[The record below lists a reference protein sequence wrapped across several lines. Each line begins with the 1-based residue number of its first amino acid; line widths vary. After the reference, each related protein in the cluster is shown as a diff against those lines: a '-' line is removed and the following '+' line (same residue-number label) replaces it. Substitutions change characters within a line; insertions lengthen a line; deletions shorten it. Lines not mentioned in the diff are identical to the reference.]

1 MPSGEVMRMADYFF
15 TPPLLLVPHTS
26 IHTLHEAAEY
36 VLNHTEVRRPQARLG
51 VLRAILTACTPD
63 QQRIAAKGF
72 RSWAETEG
80 LLLGEK

>member
-1 MPSGEVMRMADYFF
+1 MAEYVF
-15 TPPLLLVPHTS
+15 TPPLLLVPHTT
-26 IHTLHEAAEY
+26 IRTLNEAAEY
-36 VLNHTEVRRPQARLG
+36 VLSRTEVRRPQARLG
-51 VLRAILTACTPD
+51 VLRAILTAGTAD